1 MNNLV
6 DSRQMEK
13 GNFKTLTT
21 TEKRAIVLIYTQLKN
36 AYLITQNRQNL
47 VVTHS
52 GHSHIQEKRRR
63 RKNFFNFVFSN
74 FFLSFFLQPIGTW
87 RSTLWTWTTTPS
99 SSAKSPTCPS
109 SRERP
114 TSQSG
119 SQQKIRESSTDLS
132 CRLDSFLKFL
142 FWHFLR

>member
-74 FFLSFFLQPIGTW
+74 FFFFFLQPIGTW
-87 RSTLWTWTTTPS
+87 RSTL
-99 SSAKSPTCPS
+99 
-109 SRERP
+109 
-114 TSQSG
+114 
-119 SQQKIRESSTDLS
+119 
-132 CRLDSFLKFL
+132 
-142 FWHFLR
+142 

>member
-74 FFLSFFLQPIGTW
+74 FFLFFSCSRLELGDQPCEPGQRRRLPVPNLPRAPRLAKGLRHSLGPSR
-87 RSTLWTWTTTPS
+87 RSENPRR
-99 SSAKSPTCPS
+99 TCHA
-109 SRERP
+109 
-114 TSQSG
+114 G
-119 SQQKIRESSTDLS
+119 
-132 CRLDSFLKFL
+132 
-142 FWHFLR
+142 

>member
-74 FFLSFFLQPIGTW
+74 FFFFLQPIGTW

-99 SSAKSPTCPS
+99 SSAKSRTCPS
-109 SRERP
+109 SRARP